1 MMAETLPKMLAYI
14 RAATRGEDSAG
25 HGEMGVQLPQTWNQQ
40 VSEARIYHGP
50 DTSGFLKSVFLSI
63 SPSVCLCRRGT
74 GRGRCSLKTSHATA
88 CWMSPRFSPAQPLQP
103 PRQGWGQ
110 RDTGRHSQPISMT
123 QMEKIFSELVLG
135 ETLPNPTLV
144 RLLKVK

>member
-1 MMAETLPKMLAYI
+1 MAETLPKMLAYI
-14 RAATRGEDSAG
+14 RAATRGQDSAG
-25 HGEMGVQLPQTWNQQ
+25 HGEIHVLPQTWNQQ
-40 VSEARIYHGP
+40 VSRACIYHGLE
-50 DTSGFLKSVFLSI
+50 TSGFLKSIFLSI

-74 GRGRCSLKTSHATA
+74 GRGRCSLKTPHATA
-88 CWMSPRFSPAQPLQP
+88 WHVSPCFSPEQPFQP

-110 RDTGRHSQPISMT
+110 QDTGKHSQPISMT